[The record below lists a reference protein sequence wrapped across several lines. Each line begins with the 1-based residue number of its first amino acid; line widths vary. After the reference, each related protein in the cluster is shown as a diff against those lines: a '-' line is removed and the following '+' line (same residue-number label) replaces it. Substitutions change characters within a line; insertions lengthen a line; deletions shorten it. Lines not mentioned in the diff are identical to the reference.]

1 LSKQVEI
8 RGSIRYSIET
18 KESRSIDRAENIK
31 ELNARSLDTK
41 VELKPIRLRTRINP
55 KTSSESLIEEGS
67 VCGRSLPIF
76 IIYRINQTGTRISL
90 CSCSLKRTDPDFFSQ
105 CFKSD
110 NKVMKF
116 LISYR
121 TSDRRLN

>member
-1 LSKQVEI
+1 LLSKQVEI

-55 KTSSESLIEEGS
+55 KTSSKIT
-67 VCGRSLPIF
+67 
-76 IIYRINQTGTRISL
+76 Y
-90 CSCSLKRTDPDFFSQ
+90 
-105 CFKSD
+105 
-110 NKVMKF
+110 
-116 LISYR
+116 
-121 TSDRRLN
+121 